1 MMEEKNMKRRKNNM
15 DKSTETRIYKTSSR
29 NTKYTM

>member
-1 MMEEKNMKRRKNNM
+1 MMEEKNMKRREKNM
-15 DKSTETRIYKTSSR
+15 DKSTETRIYKPSSR